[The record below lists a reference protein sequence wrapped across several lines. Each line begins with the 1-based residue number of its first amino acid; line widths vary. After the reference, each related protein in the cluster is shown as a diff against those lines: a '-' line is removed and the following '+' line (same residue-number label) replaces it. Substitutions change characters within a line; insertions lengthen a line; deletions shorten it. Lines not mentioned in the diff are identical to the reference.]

1 MDTLLLLFVAA
12 VLFSAI
18 CIARFVYLTLQ
29 YGKPARK
36 RTSPCKTLVV
46 VGAGGHSMEMCR
58 MLTGLNLQLYKP
70 RVYVVA
76 SNDVISTRKVEQFE
90 KNIQDDSTPDIR
102 LILRARNVRQSYF
115 SSIFT
120 TSLATLKSLP
130 LVVTVRPDLVLCNG
144 PGTCIPVCLIAYLM
158 KFLMLKQVRI
168 VYVESVCR
176 VDHLSLSAMLLYFIA
191 DQLLVQWPQLA
202 TKYRR
207 TKFIGRLV

>member
-1 MDTLLLLFVAA
+1 MVYILLLVA
-12 VLFSAI
+12 VLLFL
-18 CIARFVYLTLQ
+18 CVTRFVYLAFQ

-36 RTSPCKTLVV
+36 RTLPCKTMVV

-58 MLTGLNLQLYKP
+58 LLSGLNLCQYNP
-70 RVYVVA
+70 RVYVIA

-90 KNIQDDSTPDIR
+90 KTHCDSSSPDVR

-120 TSLATLKSLP
+120 TLLATLNSLP
-130 LVVTVRPDLVLCNG
+130 LVVSVRPDLVLCNG
-144 PGTCIPVCLIAYLM
+144 PGTCIPICLTAYLM
-158 KFLMLKQVRI
+158 RFLMLKQVRI
-168 VYVESVCR
+168 VYVESICR

-202 TKYRR
+202 AKYPRTKY
-207 TKFIGRLV
+207 IGRLI